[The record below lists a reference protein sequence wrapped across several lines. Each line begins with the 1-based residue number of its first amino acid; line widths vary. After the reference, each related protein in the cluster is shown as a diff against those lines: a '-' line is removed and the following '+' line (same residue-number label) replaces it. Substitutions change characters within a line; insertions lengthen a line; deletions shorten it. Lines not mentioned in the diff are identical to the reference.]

1 MDSRPSLPL
10 TSPVENTGDRAFE
23 EKKRQAVA
31 FVKKK
36 IDEAKDRIKVIM
48 TGRQDPESRVY
59 FSTPEKDNDLIEAK
73 AKVDV
78 FENAL
83 REIESSRDAV
93 IKYHKEYRD
102 SLYYH

>member
-1 MDSRPSLPL
+1 MDSRPPL
-10 TSPVENTGDRAFE
+10 TPRSSSERGGDREFE

-36 IDEAKDRIKVIM
+36 IDEAKDRIKVIV
-48 TGRQDPESRVY
+48 TGRQDPESGAY
-59 FSTPEKDNDLIEAK
+59 FSTPGKDKDLIEAK
-73 AKVDV
+73 AKVDI

-93 IKYHKEYRD
+93 VKYHKEYRD